1 MGKFSL
7 TPAIEVHLS
16 TMTYW
21 VVEAVRSI
29 APSALPC
36 HRIQRDG
43 RNLRLLTDTE
53 PKNEKR
59 QEGNLEDRKASCGV
73 SDPTRE
79 KAWSSIIQTD
89 ASYRLRS
96 PNFSAWVAAAYAIE
110 RPSVGDRFHLAL
122 FTGQRQTDRLIM
134 RNESYVEGQHAFRQ
148 SKTGELVDIKEA
160 PQLSARLNASR
171 ARIKEV
177 KLRLQLNKV
186 PHEFVVNE
194 DNGEP
199 HTEARRP
206 S

>member
-1 MGKFSL
+1 MWRLGPNPGES
-7 TPAIEVHLS
+7 
-16 TMTYW
+16 
-21 VVEAVRSI
+21 VEFDH
-29 APSALPC
+29 P
-36 HRIQRDG
+36 DG
-43 RNLRLLTDTE
+43 RIVQVAISEFFRVGRSSLC
-53 PKNEKR
+53 
-59 QEGNLEDRKASCGV
+59 DRTAFG
-73 SDPTRE
+73 
-79 KAWSSIIQTD
+79 
-89 ASYRLRS
+89 
-96 PNFSAWVAAAYAIE
+96 
-110 RPSVGDRFHLAL
+110 GDRFHLAL